1 MFLRILQTRR
11 YTVWSLSRDALCL
24 MFLLVLDIISYLSIV
39 GTSER
44 DLYQCPH
51 MKDESRGYTWCVKIF
66 ERPDDPD
73 EQVMQRHDTREKSSR
88 RTHGMKCCREKN
100 TVLDL

>member
-1 MFLRILQTRR
+1 MPNVLDF
-11 YTVWSLSRDALCL
+11 
-24 MFLLVLDIISYLSIV
+24 VLDIISYLSIV

-73 EQVMQRHDTREKSSR
+73 EQVMQRHDTQEKGSR

-100 TVLDL
+100 AVLDF

>member
-1 MFLRILQTRR
+1 
-11 YTVWSLSRDALCL
+11 
-24 MFLLVLDIISYLSIV
+24 
-39 GTSER
+39 
-44 DLYQCPH
+44 

-73 EQVMQRHDTREKSSR
+73 EQVMQRHDTQEKGSR

-100 TVLDL
+100 AVLDF